1 MKKPFR
7 KPEIGDKI
15 ELLVNQKKE
24 KGILLESY
32 DSKVILIKLEN
43 GYNIAFKKSEITE
56 IKLLE
61 NGKTKEEKETKKI
74 IVSGQ
79 KPLVDFYITGGTI
92 SSKLDPIT
100 GGVKWLIDSQEL
112 FQIYPEI
119 FRYTDVRI
127 IRPFMKAS
135 ENMDFKDWAT
145 LAKKIKKSLN
155 DPQVKGIIITHGT
168 DFLHYTAAALSFM
181 LGKLS
186 KPVVLTYAQK
196 SADRASSDA
205 RLNLLCAAHMALSD
219 VAEVM
224 LVGHA
229 NSSDEFCYALQ
240 GNKCRKMHTSRRD
253 AFKPINTI
261 PIAKIWPDNTIEI
274 LRKNFTKRN
283 KNKVEPDTF
292 FDDNIALIQFY
303 PGQDP
308 DILNYYFKKKYKGV
322 VIAMSGLGHVTSEGK
337 NNWLPIIKEAINQGM
352 LIFAAPQTI
361 YGRLDPYV
369 YSPGRKLQEI
379 GVVFLEDM
387 LPETALVKLGWV
399 LGHKEWRGTVAT
411 KLKMLENV
419 AGEFN
424 NQLPAEE

>member
-411 KLKMLENV
+411 KLKMLENI

-424 NQLPAEE
+424 NQLPIEE